1 MIYDACMDKSLL
13 VFEKYVRSEVTK
25 KVYTYWFGRF
35 LKWTKIKDA
44 SGLLQ
49 LKDSFLQSMVEDYL
63 LHIRSRISPNSM
75 NPVVASLQ
83 LFFSMNDK
91 VMNWQ
96 RLRKMIPEKVKKSG
110 YMAYQTSDIKK
121 MLEGEPLRNKAL
133 IHFLGSTGM
142 RVGGLEGLKLKH
154 LVEMPENTRAVEIYP
169 DTNSSYWCFLTSES
183 CKIFDEYTSERRK
196 NGEYINGESP
206 CFRTRYQV
214 GIEKSR
220 MMSIKSIHL
229 VLNRIVKKIDRKKVG
244 NRRYNFMAAHSIRK
258 RYSTIVKSNANIPY
272 SVGERLLG
280 HQAYLDASYF
290 RPTRENLWKEWKK
303 IVNELVVDDSDR
315 LMMQNKI
322 KDEKIQTMETEK
334 DKRIAELEEQAKE
347 TREQIK
353 GLYALMKK

>member
-1 MIYDACMDKSLL
+1 MVYDACMDKSLL
-13 VFEKYVRSEVTK
+13 VFDKYVRSEVTK

-49 LKDSFLQSMVEDYL
+49 LKDSFLQSIVEDYIMY
-63 LHIRSRISPNSM
+63 IRAKISPNSM

-91 VMNWQ
+91 VLNWQ
-96 RLRKMIPEKVKKSG
+96 RIRRMIPEKVKKAG
-110 YMAYQTSDIKK
+110 YMAYQTEDIKK

-133 IHFLGSTGM
+133 IHFLASTGM

-154 LVEMPENTRAVEIYP
+154 ISEMPENTRAVEIYP
-169 DTNSSYWCFLTSES
+169 ETNSAYWCFLTSES
-183 CKIFDEYTSERRK
+183 CKIFDEYIDERRK

-214 GIEKSR
+214 GIEKSK

-258 RYSTIVKSNANIPY
+258 RYSTIVKSNVNIPY

-280 HQAYLDASYF
+280 HQAYLDTSYF
-290 RPTRENLWKEWKK
+290 RPTRENLWLEWRK
-303 IVNELVVDDSDR
+303 ITNELLVDSSLKEQLR
-315 LMMQNKI
+315 RKEAEQEI
-322 KDEKIQTMETEK
+322 KNLKDEK
-334 DKRIAELEEQAKE
+334 DKRIAELEAKIDNLFDMI
-347 TREQIK
+347 T
-353 GLYALMKK
+353 KKD

>member
-49 LKDSFLQSMVEDYL
+49 LKDSFLQSIVEDYIMY
-63 LHIRSRISPNSM
+63 IRAKISPNSM
-75 NPVVASLQ
+75 NPVIASLQ

-91 VMNWQ
+91 VLNWQ
-96 RLRKMIPEKVKKSG
+96 RIRRMIPEKVKKAG
-110 YMAYQTSDIKK
+110 YMAYQTEDIKK

-133 IHFLGSTGM
+133 IHFLASTGM

-154 LVEMPENTRAVEIYP
+154 LVEMPENTCAVEIYP

-183 CKIFDEYTSERRK
+183 CKIFYEYISERRK

-220 MMSIKSIHL
+220 MMSLKSIHL

-303 IVNELVVDDSDR
+303 IVNELVVDSSER
-315 LMMQNKI
+315 EQLRAEMAEKKVEVLELGQAKKMLEMESKI
-322 KDEKIQTMETEK
+322 KS
-334 DKRIAELEEQAKE
+334 LS
-347 TREQIK
+347 
-353 GLYALMKK
+353 GLVERLLNQKA

>member
-1 MIYDACMDKSLL
+1 MVYDACMDKSLL
-13 VFEKYVRSEVTK
+13 VFDKYVRSEVTK

-49 LKDSFLQSMVEDYL
+49 LKDSFLQSIVEDYIMY
-63 LHIRSRISPNSM
+63 IRAKISPNSM
-75 NPVVASLQ
+75 NPVIASLQ

-91 VMNWQ
+91 ILNWQ
-96 RLRKMIPEKVKKSG
+96 RIRRMIPEKVKKAG
-110 YMAYQTSDIKK
+110 YMAYQTEDIKK

-133 IHFLGSTGM
+133 IHFLASTGM

-154 LVEMPENTRAVEIYP
+154 ISEMPENTRAVEIYP
-169 DTNSSYWCFLTSES
+169 ETNSAYWCFLTNES
-183 CKIFDEYTSERRK
+183 CKVFDEYIDERRK

-214 GIEKSR
+214 GIEKTK

-229 VLNRIVKKIDRKKVG
+229 VLNRIVKKIERKKVG

-290 RPTRENLWKEWKK
+290 RPTRENLWLEWKK
-303 IVNELVVDDSDR
+303 ITNDLVVDSSER
-315 LMMQNKI
+315 EQLRRKEAEQEVKNL
-322 KDEKIQTMETEK
+322 KDEK
-334 DKRIAELEEQAKE
+334 DKRIAELEAKIDNLFDMI
-347 TREQIK
+347 T
-353 GLYALMKK
+353 KKD

>member
-1 MIYDACMDKSLL
+1 MVYDACMDKSML

-35 LKWTKIKDA
+35 LKWTKIRDA

-49 LKDSFLQSMVEDYL
+49 LKDSFLQSMVEDYIM
-63 LHIRSRISPNSM
+63 HIRTRISPNSM
-75 NPVVASLQ
+75 NPVIASLL

-91 VMNWQ
+91 ILNWQ
-96 RLRKMIPEKVKKSG
+96 RIRKMIPEKIKKSG
-110 YMAYQTSDIKK
+110 YMAYQTEDIKK

-133 IHFLGSTGM
+133 IHFLASSGM

-169 DTNSSYWCFLTSES
+169 DTNSAYWCFLTNES
-183 CKIFDEYTSERRK
+183 CKIFDEYISERRK
-196 NGEYINGESP
+196 NGEYVNGESP

-214 GIEKSR
+214 GIEKSKIC
-220 MMSIKSIHL
+220 SIKSIHL
-229 VLNRIVKKIDRKKVG
+229 VLNRIVKKIERKKVG

-258 RYSTIVKSNANIPY
+258 RYSTIVKSNASIPY

-290 RPTRENLWKEWKK
+290 RPTRENLWLEWRKISNDLLVDSNEKE
-303 IVNELVVDDSDR
+303 R
-315 LMMQNKI
+315 LGRI
-322 KDEKIQTMETEK
+322 KAEQEVKNLKDEK
-334 DKRIAELEEQAKE
+334 DKRIAELEAKIDNLFDMI
-347 TREQIK
+347 T
-353 GLYALMKK
+353 KKD